1 MFRNA
6 LAVFVLLLPTLPGNA
21 FAQTAPS
28 TQMMMQQTLDT
39 IKKGG
44 MELGRKIP
52 PVPPCKDASSAESR
66 AKPCEPAED
75 ESKPENP
82 EDPEE

>member
-1 MFRNA
+1 MIKNA
-6 LAVFVLLLPTLPGNA
+6 LAVFVLLLSPLSGNA

-28 TQMMMQQTLDT
+28 TQMMMQQTVDT

-44 MELGRKIP
+44 MELERKIP
-52 PVPPCKDASSAESR
+52 PVRPCKEASRSNAEGR

-75 ESKPENP
+75 ETKHEKPEN
-82 EDPEE
+82 